1 MSARRRCRVTL
12 VGPILILSALS
23 VACQQRGLPEAF
35 STNLDR
41 KDLVPLLREL
51 ASLIQTGFGEAEVK
65 AFEKLVDSTKV
76 KGTVGPDYAITLDK
90 AARLRIEATLSDVDA
105 VDIWIFSSPEV
116 AAEIRAKLKEFV
128 LKKY

>member
-1 MSARRRCRVTL
+1 MTL

-41 KDLVPLLREL
+41 KDLVPLPREL

-65 AFEKLVDSTKV
+65 GFEKLVDSTKV
-76 KGTVGPDYAITLDK
+76 KGTASRQESHIHLLY
-90 AARLRIEATLSDVDA
+90 
-105 VDIWIFSSPEV
+105 SSVHPKV
-116 AAEIRAKLKEFV
+116 TAHGG
-128 LKKY
+128 